1 MSFPCLLRAK
11 LSKFGSSGLN
21 STPFTDGEHFH
32 IVAFSGIA
40 FVGVFC
46 ELDEPVD
53 EVQLDLLDL
62 LAVIDKEKSVELADR
77 LPQLG
82 VKHVFHAILG
92 PEWRE
97 RYLPSIC
104 LLMSAQRLP

>member
-1 MSFPCLLRAK
+1 
-11 LSKFGSSGLN
+11 
-21 STPFTDGEHFH
+21 
-32 IVAFSGIA
+32 
-40 FVGVFC
+40 
-46 ELDEPVD
+46 
-53 EVQLDLLDL
+53 
-62 LAVIDKEKSVELADR
+62 LADR